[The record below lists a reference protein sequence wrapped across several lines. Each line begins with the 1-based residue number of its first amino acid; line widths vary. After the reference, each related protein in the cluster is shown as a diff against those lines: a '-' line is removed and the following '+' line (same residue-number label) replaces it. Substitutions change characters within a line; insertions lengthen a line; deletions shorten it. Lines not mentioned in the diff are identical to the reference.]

1 MRFTVV
7 GAGGFIGAAVSARL
21 KSDGAQ
27 VFSPRRDNP
36 ALFSQRLGHV
46 IYAAGVTA
54 DFRERP
60 FDTLRA
66 NTGLLAD
73 LLENAE
79 FESLLYLSSARIYRH
94 AEHTR
99 EDAAISLKPSDPEDL
114 YDFTKL
120 TAEAL
125 CQASG
130 RKQVRVVRLSN
141 VVGPDFRSKNF
152 LFDLIRD
159 ACEQGQIR
167 LRTALQSEK
176 DYIRLDDVVEL
187 LPRVA
192 VAGGHGCYNMGSGR
206 NLSHADVVAAIV
218 ANTGAKVSMTE
229 NAPLITSR
237 PLDTTRLRDE
247 FGFLPRSVVEYL
259 PALVDQYRTTP

>member
-1 MRFTVV
+1 MRYTVV
-7 GAGGFIGAAVSARL
+7 GAGGFIGGAVSARL
-21 KSDGAQ
+21 EADGTE
-27 VFSPRRDNP
+27 VFRPRRDTP
-36 ALFSQRLGHV
+36 ALFSQPLGHV

-73 LLENAE
+73 LLEQAE

-99 EDAAISLKPSDPEDL
+99 EDAAILLNPSDPDDL

-125 CQASG
+125 CRASG
-130 RKQVRVVRLSN
+130 RSKVRVVRLSN
-141 VVGPDFRSKNF
+141 VVGPDFRSRNF

-159 ACEQGQIR
+159 ACLQGQIR

-176 DYIRLDDVVEL
+176 DYIRLDDVVDL
-187 LPRVA
+187 LPRIA
-192 VAGGHGCYNMGSGR
+192 VMGGHACYNMGSGQ
-206 NLSHADVVAAIV
+206 NLSHAEVVAAIV
-218 ANTGAKVSMTE
+218 ARTGATLSVTE
-229 NAPLITSR
+229 DAALVTSR
-237 PLDTTRLRDE
+237 PLDVTRLNDE
-247 FGFLPRSVVEYL
+247 FGFQARPVLEYL
-259 PALVDQYRTTP
+259 PHLVDQYRKTP